1 MSTLHAA
8 HPQGIGQA
16 VPRVQ
21 SRRLVTGSARY
32 LDDIQLPGLL
42 HAAFYR
48 SPYAHARFKVQGL
61 DRARALP
68 GVFWVATW
76 DEMQNVVHPFVG
88 VLHHLKG
95 MVSPPQWPLAPGVAR
110 WQGEPLV
117 MVVADSR
124 ALAEDAIEALEV
136 DFEPLEPVTDPRQAL
151 MSGHALIH
159 PDLPQGNL
167 AYECQVVAGDWAQ
180 VQASCEHRLAWS
192 MKSERVTSAT
202 LEPRGILADWDEG
215 RGEITVHAGTQV
227 AHMMQ
232 SVVAGL
238 LDLALNRVRVVATET
253 GGSFGLKIQTYPDE
267 MAVVAASRFLRR
279 PVKFVADRLEAF
291 ATDVHARGHEVEL
304 SVCAD
309 AQGVVQGFA
318 VQGWVGI
325 GPYQMHPR
333 GSVNEVR
340 HVVNLLGAPYRA
352 QAHQAHYRVAFQ
364 NKAPYGMYR
373 GVGHPLACLYTEVGM
388 DLMARKLGLDPV
400 AFRQRNFRPDAERPH
415 VLASGVG
422 IEALS
427 HAACLEAWLQQVDY
441 AQLRQQQSEARA
453 QGRYLGLGL
462 AVFVENSNHGSGT
475 YGKGGA
481 PIAATDGCHARMQA
495 DGTVW
500 VTTGACDTGQGAET
514 ALTQIVAHALGIPLA
529 QVRVQC
535 GDTASAPMSGGNW
548 GSRGTGIAGE
558 AAWQTALAL
567 KQQLLLAA
575 ASLWRVEAA
584 ALTFE
589 QGVFSRAGEPEPLGT
604 LADLS
609 RSAYMRPDLFEP
621 GFIPQLAAT
630 VHYAQ
635 RDHDGGI
642 YTNGLQACWL
652 EVNVNTGSVRVLKHW
667 VVDDCGVVINP
678 ALADEQL
685 RGAVVQGLGQALQEA
700 CYYDPQGQL
709 LNASLSDY
717 AVPLSSDTP
726 DIETLH
732 VCTPTRSSALGAKGV
747 AEAGVTGAIAAV
759 LNAVNDAL
767 SPFEQPILQIPIT
780 PNRIL
785 QAVGAISPQP
795 ES

>member
-1 MSTLHAA
+1 MSVAPVSHS
-8 HPQGIGQA
+8 QGIGQA

-21 SRRLVTGSARY
+21 ARRLVTGSARY

-48 SPYAHARFKVQGL
+48 SPYAHARFRVQGL
-61 DRARALP
+61 ERARAMS

-76 DEMQNVVHPFVG
+76 DDLQNLVHPFVG

-117 MVVADSR
+117 MVVASSR
-124 ALAEDAIEALEV
+124 ALAEDALEV
-136 DFEPLEPVTDPRQAL
+136 LELDFEPLPPVTDARQAL
-151 MSGHALIH
+151 APGHPLIH
-159 PDLPQGNL
+159 EELPSGNL
-167 AYECQVVAGDWAQ
+167 AYECQVIAGDWEQ
-180 VQASCEHRLAWS
+180 VQAACAHRLNWT
-192 MKSERVTSAT
+192 MKSERVTSVT

-232 SVVAGL
+232 SVVAEL
-238 LDLALNRVRVVATET
+238 LGLALNRVRVVATET

-267 MAVVAASRFLRR
+267 MAVIAASRHLRR

-291 ATDVHARGHEVEL
+291 ATDVHARGHDVEL
-304 SVCAD
+304 MLCAD
-309 AQGVVQGFA
+309 QQGVVQGFS

-352 QAHQAHYRVAFQ
+352 QAHRAHYQVAFQ

-388 DLMARKLGLDPV
+388 DLMARQMGMDPV
-400 AFRQRNFRPDAERPH
+400 AFRRRNFRPDAQQAH
-415 VLASGVG
+415 VLASGVS

-427 HAACLEAWLQQVDY
+427 HAACLDAWLQQVDY
-441 AQLRQQQSEARA
+441 AQLRQQQADARA

-481 PIAATDGCHARMQA
+481 PIAATDGCHARMLP

-500 VTTGACDTGQGAET
+500 VTSGACDTGQGAET
-514 ALTQIVAHALGIPLA
+514 ALTQIVAHALDVPLT

-535 GDTASAPMSGGNW
+535 GDTASAPISGGNW

-575 ASLWRVEAA
+575 ASLWRVDVA

-589 QGVFSRAGEPEPLGT
+589 GGVFRPSGQAEPLGT

-609 RSAYMRPDLFEP
+609 RSAYMRPDLFQP

-652 EVNVNTGSVRVLKHW
+652 EVDVQTGSVRVLKHW

-700 CYYDPQGQL
+700 CYHDSQGQL

-717 AVPLSSDTP
+717 AVPLSSETP

-732 VCTPTRSSALGAKGV
+732 VCTPTRSSELGAKGV

-785 QAVGAISPQP
+785 QAIGAISPQS

>member
-1 MSTLHAA
+1 MSILSSG

-16 VPRVQ
+16 VERVQ
-21 SRRLVTGSARY
+21 ARRLVTGSARY
-32 LDDIQLPGLL
+32 LDDIQLPGML

-61 DRARALP
+61 ERAQAMP
-68 GVFWVATW
+68 GVHWVATW
-76 DEMQNVVHPFVG
+76 DEMQALVRPFVG
-88 VLHHLKG
+88 VLHHLPG
-95 MVSPPQWPLAPGVAR
+95 MVSPPQWPLARGVAH

-117 MVVADSR
+117 MVVATTR
-124 ALAEDAIEALEV
+124 ALAEDALEV
-136 DFEPLEPVTDPRQAL
+136 LELNFDPLPPVTDPRLAL
-151 MSGHALIH
+151 EPDHEKIH
-159 PDLPQGNL
+159 PQLTRGNL
-167 AYECQVVAGDWAQ
+167 AYECEVIAGDWDQ
-180 VQASCEHRLAWS
+180 VQAACEHRLSWS
-192 MKSERVTSAT
+192 MKSERITSAT

-232 SVVAGL
+232 SVVADALGL
-238 LDLALNRVRVVATET
+238 TLNRVRVVATET

-267 MAVVAASRFLRR
+267 MAVLAASRFLRR

-304 SVCAD
+304 SMCTD

-352 QAHQAHYRVAFQ
+352 QSHRAHYQVAFQ

-388 DLMARKLGLDPV
+388 DLMARRLGIDPV
-400 AFRQRNFRPDAERPH
+400 DFRRRNFRPDADQPH
-415 VLASGVG
+415 ALASGVK

-427 HAACLEAWLQQVDY
+427 HLACLEAWLQQVDY
-441 AQLRQQQSEARA
+441 AQLRQQQVQART
-453 QGRYLGLGL
+453 QGRYMGLGL

-481 PIAATDGCHARMQA
+481 PIAATDGCHARMEP

-514 ALTQIVAHALGIPLA
+514 ALTQIVAHALDLPLSK
-529 QVRVQC
+529 VRVQC

-548 GSRGTGIAGE
+548 GSRGTGVAGE

-567 KQQLLLAA
+567 KQRLLQAA
-575 ASLWRVEAA
+575 ASLWRVPVEG
-584 ALTFE
+584 LTFE
-589 QGVFSRAGEPEPLGT
+589 QGVFRQLGQSEA
-604 LADLS
+604 LGDGAELC
-609 RSAYMRPDLFEP
+609 RNAYMRPDLFEP
-621 GFIPQLAAT
+621 GFIPQLATT

-652 EVNVNTGSVRVLKHW
+652 EVNIQTGSVRILKHW

-685 RGAVVQGLGQALQEA
+685 RGAVVQGLGQALFEA
-700 CYYDPQGQL
+700 CDYDAQGQL

-717 AVPLSSDTP
+717 AVPLSSETP

-732 VCTPTRSSALGAKGV
+732 VCTPTRSSDLGAKGV

-767 SPFEQPILQIPIT
+767 SPFDQPILNLPVT
-780 PNRIL
+780 PDRIL
-785 QAVGAISPQP
+785 RAVGAISLQP

>member
-1 MSTLHAA
+1 MSDLRGV
-8 HPQGIGQA
+8 HPQGIGRA
-16 VPRVQ
+16 VERVQ
-21 SRRLVTGSARY
+21 ARRLVTGSARY
-32 LDDIQLPGLL
+32 LDDIQLPGML

-48 SPYAHARFKVQGL
+48 SPHAHARFKVQGL
-61 DRARALP
+61 ARAQEMP
-68 GVFWVATW
+68 GVYWAATW
-76 DEMQNVVHPFVG
+76 DEIQSLVRPFVG
-88 VLHHLKG
+88 VLHHLPG
-95 MVSPPQWPLAPGVAR
+95 MVSPPQWPLARDVAR

-117 MVVADSR
+117 MVVATSR
-124 ALAEDAIEALEV
+124 ALAEDALEALEV
-136 DFEPLEPVTDPRQAL
+136 SFEPLPPVTDPRLAL
-151 MSGHALIH
+151 EPGQEWIH
-159 PDLPQGNL
+159 PDLPGGNL
-167 AYECQVVAGDWAQ
+167 AYECRVIAGNWAE
-180 VQASCEHRLAWS
+180 VDAACDHHLSWS

-202 LEPRGILADWDEG
+202 LEPRGILADWNEG
-215 RGEITVHAGTQV
+215 RCEITVHAGTQV

-232 SVVAGL
+232 SVVADVLG
-238 LDLALNRVRVVATET
+238 LALNRVRVVATET

-267 MAVVAASRFLRR
+267 MAVLAASRFLRR
-279 PVKFVADRLEAF
+279 PVKFVADRLESF
-291 ATDVHARGHEVEL
+291 ASDVHARGHEVAL
-304 SVCAD
+304 SLCAD
-309 AQGVVQGFA
+309 SQGVVQGFA

-352 QAHQAHYRVAFQ
+352 QAHSAHYQVAFQ

-388 DLMARKLGLDPV
+388 DLMARRLGIDPV
-400 AFRQRNFRPDAERPH
+400 DFRRCNFRPDADQAH
-415 VLASGVG
+415 ALASGVK

-441 AQLRQQQSEARA
+441 AQLRHQQVQARA

-481 PIAATDGCHARMQA
+481 PIAATDGCHARMEP

-514 ALTQIVAHALGIPLA
+514 ALTQTVAHALDLPLSM
-529 QVRVQC
+529 VRVQC

-548 GSRGTGIAGE
+548 GSRGTGVAGE
-558 AAWQTALAL
+558 AAWQTAWAL
-567 KQQLLLAA
+567 KHRLLQAA
-575 ASLWRVEAA
+575 ASLWRVPVEV
-584 ALTFE
+584 LTFE
-589 QGVFSRAGEPEPLGT
+589 QGVFRRNGQAAALGDC
-604 LADLS
+604 AELS

-652 EVNVNTGSVRVLKHW
+652 EVNVLTGSVRILRHW

-685 RGAVVQGLGQALQEA
+685 RGAVVQGLGQALLEA
-700 CYYDPQGQL
+700 CDYDAQGQL

-726 DIETLH
+726 DIDTLH
-732 VCTPTRSSALGAKGV
+732 VCTPTRSSTLGAKGV

-767 SPFEQPILQIPIT
+767 SPFDQPILNLPIT
-780 PNRIL
+780 PDRIL
-785 QAVGAISPQP
+785 RAVGAISPER